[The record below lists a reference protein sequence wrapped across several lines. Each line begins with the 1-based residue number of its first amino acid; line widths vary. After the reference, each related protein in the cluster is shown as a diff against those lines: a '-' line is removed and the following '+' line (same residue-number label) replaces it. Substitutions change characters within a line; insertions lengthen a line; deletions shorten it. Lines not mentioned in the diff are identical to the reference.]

1 MPAYKRIKGAAPE
14 VADIAGLMGPLG
26 LPGAAAAVVKKLS
39 ADDMAL
45 LSDLLGKPIKIG
57 QKLMRLSSGDP
68 QANKVIL
75 HGADGSRVNTPMDQ
89 FLSLFK
95 KAGSEPTDYDE
106 VFPEGAVVSAPGI
119 PAPKVSLGPKGGLGP
134 PKRRLK

>member
-75 HGADGSRVNTPMDQ
+75 HGADGSRVNTPMDS
-89 FLSLFK
+89 FLKLFRS
-95 KAGSEPTDYDE
+95 AGEETAE
-106 VFPEGAVVSAPGI
+106 QFPEGAVVSAPGI